1 MKYHAIGYLVILMM
15 LSGCST
21 LAAAPVL
28 PEVTIKIS
36 LKPAVVIE
44 SAEIDIEEL
53 Q

>member
-1 MKYHAIGYLVILMM
+1 MEHHAIGYLVILMM

-44 SAEIDIEEL
+44 SAEIDFEEL